1 MIITPRV
8 SLWLIVGVFIWPYD
22 GIGRHG
28 GLRIH
33 CWKQRAGSNP
43 ARAIVSKHIKNQK
56 TSVSLRGDQKLL
68 KIIGGR
74 AGILDNNC
82 FTNTHNDPMKL

>member
-43 ARAIVSKHIKNQK
+43 ARAIVSKHIKIKNK
-56 TSVSLRGDQKLL
+56 
-68 KIIGGR
+68 
-74 AGILDNNC
+74 
-82 FTNTHNDPMKL
+82 

>member
-8 SLWLIVGVFIWPYD
+8 SLWLIIGVFLWPYD

-43 ARAIVSKHIKNQK
+43 ARAIVSKHIKIKNK
-56 TSVSLRGDQKLL
+56 
-68 KIIGGR
+68 
-74 AGILDNNC
+74 
-82 FTNTHNDPMKL
+82 